1 MPVIIKYIKGFLD
14 NLLYICF
21 TLFSI
26 CIFFCKKRYNGN
38 KAGSGLSQYDF
49 YIFFYGIC
57 IHFNPTFQA
66 SSKYLNVQEFKKIVF
81 VPLC

>member
-21 TLFSI
+21 TLFLI

-49 YIFFYGIC
+49 NIFFTEFVSTLIQ
-57 IHFNPTFQA
+57 HFRHPQN
-66 SSKYLNVQEFKKIVF
+66 I
-81 VPLC
+81 